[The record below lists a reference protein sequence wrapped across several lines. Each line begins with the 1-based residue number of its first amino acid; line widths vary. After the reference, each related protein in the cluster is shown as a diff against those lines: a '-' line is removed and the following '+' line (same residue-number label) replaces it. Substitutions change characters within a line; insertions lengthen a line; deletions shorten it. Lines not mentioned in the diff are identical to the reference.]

1 MAEDHALPPRP
12 DRPGPTGFSSTETN
26 TLAVFSF
33 VVSLFWIFGFA
44 SILAIVLGVVAHS
57 QIDRSGGRQPGAGLA
72 TLGITLG
79 AIGLIAAI
87 VLFIMLMNQVEHE
100 AL

>member
-1 MAEDHALPPRP
+1 
-12 DRPGPTGFSSTETN
+12 
-26 TLAVFSF
+26 VFSL

-72 TLGITLG
+72 TS
-79 AIGLIAAI
+79 ASRSERSA
-87 VLFIMLMNQVEHE
+87 
-100 AL
+100 

>member
-1 MAEDHALPPRP
+1 MAQDDPLPPRP
-12 DRPGPTGFSSTETN
+12 DGGVSAGFSSTETN

-33 VVSLFWIFGFA
+33 VVSLFWMFGLA
-44 SILAIVLGVVAHS
+44 SVLAIVLGLVAHW

-72 TLGITLG
+72 TLGIAIG
-79 AIGLIAAI
+79 ALGLIAAI
-87 VLFIMLMNQVEHE
+87 VIFILLMNQVEHE